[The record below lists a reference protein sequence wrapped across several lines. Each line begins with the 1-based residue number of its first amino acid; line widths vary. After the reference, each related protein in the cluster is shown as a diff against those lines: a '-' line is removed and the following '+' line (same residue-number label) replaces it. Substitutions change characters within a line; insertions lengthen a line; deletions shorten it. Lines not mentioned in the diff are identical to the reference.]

1 MVFCKIENL
10 DQKSEDLDTEEAED
24 KTSGAWLFTSIVGSA
39 LLLPSAVLLA
49 NSRRCRR
56 SHRHPFT

>member
-1 MVFCKIENL
+1 MKVIPLNDKIL
-10 DQKSEDLDTEEAED
+10 VRRVEAED